1 MYRALQSGDL
11 VMAKL
16 TFEVKKMPTGDK
28 NYQNVEVLMRYPE
41 RLAKEKEEE
50 SQEWQQE
57 QQF

>member
-1 MYRALQSGDL
+1 
-11 VMAKL
+11 MAKL